1 MASGSDT
8 PPLAGEPSRPPHQ
21 PPLQQTPPNPQYDFA
36 YLYKETPR
44 TQTPDER
51 PHNLREKIFAII
63 GYATCLLT
71 GMMHVEYI
79 LEAFHIVPRSLHSTD
94 WTKYA
99 CFRDAIG
106 IVVDGERVLN
116 LNDSANVDMASSGL
130 HQLFDGP
137 SVLKDKLGQGEFA
150 LPPKDLDWHV
160 NYITAPENIGKDYK
174 QLYPGLSHELVVYG
188 FSNKKKFSWGRYPNP
203 DRAYK
208 HLDHDKRTL
217 LEDFTDSLLKKI
229 DIRGFKDS
237 LYRTHGILVGSAA
250 PPQSDADPTIH
261 VLHAGQNYTVVSHIN
276 PVFAIYDYLLKMKF
290 RLMDKEKEPSYA
302 KDIPIE
308 DQEYFHNR
316 LWPALRHWVEPQT
329 DEHKAAIAKSKRQHR
344 MQLRKTT
351 TKAATA
357 AAGAPAPRMA
367 PLLAQR
373 AVTHDGQV
381 PTSPL
386 TPLSSSPTPAERT
399 ATHSPA
405 AGAHSSI
412 MGTLAAAAMAPSF
425 PTDGP
430 AGNAASLDP
439 PSQPMTVRIAASNPC
454 YSDPPEYDLDDNALE
469 DDAPEDDAPDD
480 FDEDE
485 HFDDEGSEPG
495 DYELFFDEE
504 APVPSTP
511 TVPAGDSREET
522 TPTPAPIPRELSTA
536 SVTEALADIALSGDP
551 SEATTPKPDPAQVP
565 SAASTSSTPAATPP
579 AAEESSKEATLG
591 LLAPAFPPMTTATPQ
606 AVQTTSTLG
615 NDSSQNAPP
624 PPVPTDGP
632 EIQRR
637 PATRRRTR
645 ATAARANPAQ
655 DANATPAD
663 QPPAASTSTRAPSD
677 PPARNLRSRGKTA
690 KRERDDDEEDDGD
703 DAPEPP
709 KAKRARKAKPKPK
722 TKDKA
727 PVKTKGKKKDDPDP
741 SDDEGPPAGPSK
753 KGKGKGRA

>member
-1 MASGSDT
+1 MASGSDM
-8 PPLAGEPSRPPHQ
+8 PALGNEPSRPP
-21 PPLQQTPPNPQYDFA
+21 QQTPQPPQNPQYDFS
-36 YLYKETPR
+36 YLYQETPR
-44 TQTPDER
+44 KQTPDER
-51 PHNLREKIFAII
+51 APNLREKIFAVI

-79 LEAFHIVPRSLHSTD
+79 LQAFHIVPRSLHNTHWEEYS
-94 WTKYA
+94 

-116 LNDSANVDMASSGL
+116 LNNSRNVDMASSGL
-130 HQLFDGP
+130 HKFFDGP
-137 SVLKDKLGQGEFA
+137 SVLKNKLGQGEFA
-150 LPPKDLDWHV
+150 LPPEDLKREV
-160 NYITAPENIGKDYK
+160 EYVTAPENLGKSYEE
-174 QLYPGLSHELVVYG
+174 LYPDVAHRLVVYG
-188 FSNKKKFSWGRYPNP
+188 FSNKHKFSWGRYPSP
-203 DRAYK
+203 DRTYK
-208 HLDHDKRTL
+208 HLDPEKRTL
-217 LEDFTDSLLKKI
+217 LEDYVDSLLTKI
-229 DIRGFKDS
+229 DIRGLKES
-237 LYRTHGILVGSAA
+237 LKRKGVYIGSFA
-250 PPQSDADPTIH
+250 PPPTSDADPTIH
-261 VLHAGQNYTVVSHIN
+261 VLRAGRNYTVVSHIN

-290 RLMDKEKEPSYA
+290 RVYDKESDPSYIQ
-302 KDIPIE
+302 DIPPE
-308 DQEYFHNR
+308 DVEYFRNVM
-316 LWPALRHWVEPQT
+316 WPKLQHWVKPQT
-329 DEHKAAIAKSKRQHR
+329 DAQRIAIEQSRRQHP
-344 MQLRKTT
+344 MKLRKTT
-351 TKAATA
+351 KKAATA

-367 PLLAQR
+367 PPLAQR

-399 ATHSPA
+399 ATESPA

-412 MGTLAAAAMAPSF
+412 MGTLAAATMAPAS

-430 AGNAASLDP
+430 AGIAASVDP

-454 YSDPPEYDLDDNALE
+454 YSDPPEYDFDDDAPE
-469 DDAPEDDAPDD
+469 DEAPEDDAPDD

-504 APVPSTP
+504 APVSSTP
-511 TVPAGDSREET
+511 TAPAGDLREET

-551 SEATTPKPDPAQVP
+551 SEATTPQPDPAQVP
-565 SAASTSSTPAATPP
+565 SAASTSSIPAATPP
-579 AAEESSKEATLG
+579 AAEGSSKEATQG
-591 LLAPAFPPMTTATPQ
+591 HSAPAFPPMTPATPQ
-606 AVQTTSTLG
+606 AVQATSTLG
-615 NDSSQNAPP
+615 NDSSQDALPP
-624 PPVPTDGP
+624 PATTDGP

-637 PATRRRTR
+637 PATCRRTR

-655 DANATPAD
+655 DANATPAN
-663 QPPAASTSTRAPSD
+663 QPPTASTSTRAPSD

-709 KAKRARKAKPKPK
+709 KAKRARKTKPKPR

-727 PVKTKGKKKDDPDP
+727 PVKTKGKKKDDIDP